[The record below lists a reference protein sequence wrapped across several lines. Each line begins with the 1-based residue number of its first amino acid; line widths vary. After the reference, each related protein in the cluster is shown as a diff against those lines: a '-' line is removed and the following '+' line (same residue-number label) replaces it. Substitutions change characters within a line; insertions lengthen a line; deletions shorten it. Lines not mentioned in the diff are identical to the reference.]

1 MGATHPAVLPTTGPR
16 SVPDRSSLPRSFQ
29 EAVKLGW
36 TVSRE
41 ESAIDIRQRQR
52 KGTVLMKLKGFPL
65 RLRIPYTATRKE
77 WQFGTPE
84 PVE

>member
-1 MGATHPAVLPTTGPR
+1 MGATHPAVLPAIGPR

-41 ESAIDIRQRQR
+41 ESAIDIRQHKR
-52 KGTVLMKLKGFPL
+52 KGTVLLKLKGSL
-65 RLRIPYTATRKE
+65 VRLRIPYTATRKE
-77 WQFGTPE
+77 WQFGKPE
-84 PVE
+84 PIE